1 MELKLGVEE
10 GKVEIPVQNI
20 VTEAVTQTD
29 YQAEVQTQVQQCEVA
44 WGFIIIKL

>member
-29 YQAEVQTQVQQCEVA
+29 YQAGFQTRVQRCEVA
-44 WGFIIIKL
+44 WGFVKL